1 MEDINWI
8 KGINWKRRVL
18 KLFVA
23 FYEYNMT
30 FVCE

>member
-23 FYEYNMT
+23 FYEYNDFCM
-30 FVCE
+30 